1 MFPIPWPQLLL
12 AGIYGTIAAAM
23 VIAAILVL
31 PALCCF
37 ERGRQMLRAAAP

>member
-1 MFPIPWPQLLL
+1 MIPLPQLVL

-31 PALCCF
+31 PALLCF
-37 ERGRQMLRAAAP
+37 ERGRNMLRHAAG

>member
-1 MFPIPWPQLLL
+1 MIPIPWPQLVL

-31 PALCCF
+31 PALLCF
-37 ERGRQMLRAAAP
+37 GRGRELLRAATA